1 MASRTVGPENRFGDR
16 SQFRGRPRQTSPVI
30 WAILIWAIFPASYL
44 MHRLAALRDRVFSL
58 LPLQNLAL
66 GQNELDLAEAFDW

>member
-1 MASRTVGPENRFGDR
+1 
-16 SQFRGRPRQTSPVI
+16 
-30 WAILIWAIFPASYL
+30 
-44 MHRLAALRDRVFSL
+44 MHRLAALRARVFSL

>member
-16 SQFRGRPRQTSPVI
+16 SQFRSRPRQTPPVI
-30 WAILIWAIFPASYL
+30 LAIFPASYLML

>member
-1 MASRTVGPENRFGDR
+1 MARRTVGPENRFGDR
-16 SQFRGRPRQTSPVI
+16 SQFRGRPRQTPPVI
-30 WAILIWAIFPASYL
+30 LAIFPASYL

>member
-30 WAILIWAIFPASYL
+30 LAIFPASYL